1 MTRVYMDG
9 VFDLFHRGHVESI
22 NKCLKFGDE
31 LIIVVV
37 RDKDA
42 ESYKRIPIINELDRA
57 EIIKNLKV
65 VNEVIFPAPLTMTK
79 KFIVDNKIDII
90 VHSFSNNRD
99 FEIQKDF
106 FKVPID
112 MGIFKKIDY
121 YDKVSTTDIIKRIVN
136 RSYSI

>member
-1 MTRVYMDG
+1 
-9 VFDLFHRGHVESI
+9 
-22 NKCLKFGDE
+22 
-31 LIIVVV
+31 
-37 RDKDA
+37 
-42 ESYKRIPIINELDRA
+42 
-57 EIIKNLKV
+57 
-65 VNEVIFPAPLTMTK
+65 MTK

>member
-31 LIIVVV
+31 LIIGVVS
-37 RDKDA
+37 DKDA